1 MKIEKIRRLREKMKE
16 TVEEVRGKDELL
28 KDLVS
33 LSSIKL
39 KMNTMQNT
47 YVLYLTIDNIFP

>member
-47 YVLYLTIDNIFP
+47 YVLYLT